1 MALKLTVGTV
11 TDRGLNPKRAANEDR
26 LLSLPQ
32 AKLFLVADGV
42 GGRKGGQVA
51 SQTVADVFKNAFED
65 GRGGNDMLA
74 ALKQTLTICNRSIYD
89 SSSEIAELRGM
100 ATTVA
105 LVAAMTD
112 SRAIIGHVGD
122 SRVYRFDGKD
132 LIGETQDHS
141 EVSDAIRA
149 GLITPAQAAHHPRRN
164 VINRAVGAEQEVE
177 ADFKIVPLNDKTSF
191 LLCSDGITRH
201 LNDAELTDL
210 LRCGAHPQKV
220 CDRMKDLCFERG
232 AEDNL
237 TAVVVDFG
245 ERSYRELP
253 ARQASGNAQTART
266 NGAPPNP
273 SPNRGR
279 IEVEVS
285 GQDSMPPITGPLNA
299 PKNAAVSG
307 RLTMLEMPAYEP
319 EPRTPSRPPS
329 AEPAGGGMPS
339 MFAADRKANAQNIS
353 AAAANENKGS
363 SNISFWDKPSDKKS
377 DGPSS
382 TGRAPESVAS
392 SSSSRGRDSLT
403 GRDYIVVFFY
413 LALLAAAFG
422 FGRYFDEVVGWVTGE
437 PVATTERNAAG
448 KKANADAD
456 LLAARQLFNAGR
468 FDAAQKQFESLVGKT
483 PSNAQYQLGLGAA
496 LAEAGKPAEAL
507 KPLQE
512 AVRLDPKLSEGYVR
526 LAMVYS
532 ALKDQKNADDALR
545 RAAALSQ

>member
-1 MALKLTVGTV
+1 MALKLTVGTI
-11 TDRGLNPKRAANEDR
+11 TDRGLNPKRQANEDR

-74 ALKQTLTICNRSIYD
+74 ALKQTITICNRSIYD

-112 SRAIIGHVGD
+112 SRAIVGHVGD

-132 LIGETQDHS
+132 LIGETADHS

-201 LNDAELTDL
+201 LSDAELTDL
-210 LRCGAHPQKV
+210 LRANAHPQKV
-220 CDRMKDLCFERG
+220 CDRMKDICFERG

-245 ERSYRELP
+245 ERNYRELP
-253 ARQASGNAQTART
+253 ARQPSGKAAATA
-266 NGAPPNP
+266 NGAP
-273 SPNRGR
+273 PNRGR
-279 IEVEVS
+279 IEVEVP
-285 GQDSMPPITGPLNA
+285 GQDSMPPITGPLKA

-307 RLTMLEMPAYEP
+307 RLTMLEMPAFEP
-319 EPRTPSRPPS
+319 EPRTPSMEAAVGS
-329 AEPAGGGMPS
+329 MPS
-339 MFAADRKANAQNIS
+339 MFAADRKANAQTSS
-353 AAAANENKGS
+353 AAAVNENKGS
-363 SNISFWDKPSDKKS
+363 SNISFWDKSADKKL
-377 DGPSS
+377 DGSS
-382 TGRAPESVAS
+382 SAGRAPESVAS
-392 SSSSRGRDSLT
+392 SASRGRDSLT

-448 KKANADAD
+448 KAVSVDAD
-456 LLAARQLFNAGR
+456 LMAARQLFNAGR
-468 FDAAQKQFESLVGKT
+468 FDAAQKQFESLVAKAPG
-483 PSNAQYQLGLGAA
+483 NAHYQLGLGAA
-496 LAEAGKPAEAL
+496 LAEAGKSAEAL
-507 KPLQE
+507 KLLQE

-545 RAAALSQ
+545 RAAALAQ

>member
-1 MALKLTVGTV
+1 
-11 TDRGLNPKRAANEDR
+11 
-26 LLSLPQ
+26 
-32 AKLFLVADGV
+32 
-42 GGRKGGQVA
+42 
-51 SQTVADVFKNAFED
+51 FED

-74 ALKQTLTICNRSIYD
+74 ALKQTITICNRSIYD

-112 SRAIIGHVGD
+112 NRAIIGHVGD
-122 SRVYRFDGKD
+122 SRVYRFDGRE
-132 LIGETQDHS
+132 LVCETQDHS

-164 VINRAVGAEQEVE
+164 VINRAVGAEQDVE

-201 LNDAELTDL
+201 LSDAELNDL
-210 LRCGAHPQKV
+210 MRMTGHPQKV

-237 TAVVVDFG
+237 TAVIVDFG
-245 ERSYRELP
+245 ERNYRELP
-253 ARQASGNAQTART
+253 ARQAAVKQAQAV

-273 SPNRGR
+273 SHNRGR

-285 GQDSMPPITGPLNA
+285 GQDSAPPITGPLNM
-299 PKNAAVSG
+299 PKNAALSG
-307 RLTMLEMPAYEP
+307 RLTMLEMPAHDP
-319 EPRTPSRPPS
+319 EPRTPSMPPNMPS
-329 AEPAGGGMPS
+329 GEAPSGMPS
-339 MFAADRKANAQNIS
+339 MFAADRKANAQLGN
-353 AAAANENKGS
+353 AAAANENKGA
-363 SNISFWDKPSDKKS
+363 SNISFWDKPGQKKT
-377 DGPSS
+377 DSS
-382 TGRAPESVAS
+382 SAAAAASESFSTS
-392 SSSSRGRDSLT
+392 SSSSSAGRDSMT
-403 GRDYIVVFFY
+403 MRDYIVVFFY

-437 PVATTERNAAG
+437 PVATTERNVAG
-448 KKANADAD
+448 KTVNADAD

-468 FDAAQKQFESLVGKT
+468 FDAAQKQFESLVGKA
-483 PSNAQYQLGLGAA
+483 PSNPQYQLGLGAA

-512 AVRLDPKLSEGYVR
+512 AVRLDPKSSEGYVR
-526 LAMVYS
+526 LALAYS
-532 ALKDQKNADDALR
+532 ALKDQKNADDVLR
-545 RAAALSQ
+545 RAAALTQ

>member
-11 TDRGLNPKRAANEDR
+11 TDRGLNPKRQANEDR

-74 ALKQTLTICNRSIYD
+74 ALKQTISICNRSIYD

-112 SRAIIGHVGD
+112 SRAIVGHVGD

-132 LIGETQDHS
+132 LIGETADHS

-201 LNDAELTDL
+201 LSDAELTDL
-210 LRCGAHPQKV
+210 LRANAHPQKV
-220 CDRMKDLCFERG
+220 CDRMKDICFERG

-253 ARQASGNAQTART
+253 ARQAANSQAGKVAATA
-266 NGAPPNP
+266 NGAP
-273 SPNRGR
+273 PNRGR
-279 IEVEVS
+279 IEVDVS
-285 GQDSMPPITGPLNA
+285 AQDSPITGPLKA

-307 RLTMLEMPAYEP
+307 RLTMIEMPAYEP
-319 EPRTPSRPPS
+319 EPRTPSMPPRSEAPVSS
-329 AEPAGGGMPS
+329 APS
-339 MFAADRKANAQNIS
+339 MFTADRKANAQTSS

-363 SNISFWDKPSDKKS
+363 SNISFWDKPADKKS
-377 DGPSS
+377 DGSS
-382 TGRAPESVAS
+382 SGGRAVESVA

-437 PVATTERNAAG
+437 PVATAERNAAG
-448 KKANADAD
+448 KAVSVDAD
-456 LLAARQLFNAGR
+456 LMAARQLFNAGR
-468 FDAAQKQFESLVGKT
+468 FDAAQKQFESLVGKA

-496 LAEAGKPAEAL
+496 LAELNKPAEAL

-545 RAAALSQ
+545 RAAALGQ